1 MSDVD
6 QTPQE
11 PENDTLEDDSNM
23 ADDENSTTILNNEES
38 NLEGIESFFTSLFC
52 DQTLQVLV
60 LQKIQRIG
68 LNRAPGFYFS
78 FWVLEPIKNYF

>member
-38 NLEGIESFFTSLFC
+38 NLEGIELFFT
-52 DQTLQVLV
+52 
-60 LQKIQRIG
+60 R
-68 LNRAPGFYFS
+68 
-78 FWVLEPIKNYF
+78 